1 MENGWREKGEDRKGR
16 EEMVMRVE
24 MGGVQKDEESM
35 NQEAQ
40 SKEVEND
47 EKEPVANE
55 TEEWREIKE

>member
-1 MENGWREKGEDRKGR
+1 
-16 EEMVMRVE
+16 
-24 MGGVQKDEESM
+24 M

-55 TEEWREIKE
+55 TEEWREIKEWKLRWTSGVEEEWG